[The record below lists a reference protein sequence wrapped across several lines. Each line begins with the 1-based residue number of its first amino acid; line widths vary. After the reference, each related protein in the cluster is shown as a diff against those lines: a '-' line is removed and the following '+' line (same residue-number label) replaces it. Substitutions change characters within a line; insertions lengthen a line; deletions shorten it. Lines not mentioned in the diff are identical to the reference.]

1 MSRLLESIRLQNG
14 NFHRLSYHQQ
24 RMDRSVKELFGQKN
38 SINLFE
44 NLKNYKLPSKVG
56 LFKCRVVYATQI
68 ESVEFIPYE
77 VKPINSLKVMYD
89 QEIEYPHKFTDR
101 NKIGTLFNQRQYCDD
116 ILIIKNGFVT
126 DSSFSNII
134 FYDGV
139 NWITPNTPLLKG
151 TMRQFLLDTAEI
163 KAGPVQVQDIPSFKS
178 FRLINAM
185 RAFDGPEID
194 VSKIVL

>member
-1 MSRLLESIRLQNG
+1 
-14 NFHRLSYHQQ
+14 
-24 RMDRSVKELFGQKN
+24 MDRSVEELFGQKN

-44 NLKNYKLPSKVG
+44 SLKKYKLPSKIG
-56 LFKCRVVYATQI
+56 LYKCRVVYTTQI

-77 VKPINSLKVMYD
+77 VKSVNSLKVVYD
-89 QEIEYPHKFTDR
+89 QEIEYAHKYTDR
-101 NKIGTLFNQRQYCDD
+101 NKIGVLFNQRQYCDD

-126 DSSFSNII
+126 DSSYSNII
-134 FYDGV
+134 FYDGI
-139 NWITPNTPLLKG
+139 NSITPSTPLLKG

-163 KAGPVQVQDIPSFKS
+163 KAGPISVQDIPSFKS

-185 RAFDGPEID
+185 LAFDGPEID

>member
-1 MSRLLESIRLQNG
+1 MFRLLESIRLQNG

-24 RMDRSVKELFGQKN
+24 RMDRSVKELFGERN
-38 SINLFE
+38 PINLFE
-44 NLKNYKLPSKVG
+44 SLKEYKLPSKTG
-56 LFKCRVVYATQI
+56 LFKCRVVYTKQI

-77 VKPINSLKVMYD
+77 TKPVNSLKVVYD
-89 QEIEYPHKFTDR
+89 QEIEYEHKYTDR
-101 NKIGTLFNQRQYCDD
+101 NKIGALFNQRQFCDD

-126 DSSFSNII
+126 DSSYSNVI

-163 KAGPVQVQDIPSFKS
+163 KTGPIQVQDISSFKS

-185 RAFDGPEID
+185 LAFDGPEID

>member
-1 MSRLLESIRLQNG
+1 MFRLLESIRLQNG

-24 RMDRSVKELFGQKN
+24 RMDRSVKELVGQKN

-44 NLKNYKLPSKVG
+44 SLKKHKPPSKVG
-56 LFKCRVVYATQI
+56 LYKCRLVYTTQI
-68 ESVEFIPYE
+68 ETVEFIPYE
-77 VKPINSLKVMYD
+77 AKPVNSLKVVYD
-89 QEIEYPHKFTDR
+89 QVIEYPHKYTDR
-101 NKIGTLFNQRQYCDD
+101 NKIGELFNQRQYCDD
-116 ILIIKNGFVT
+116 ILIIKNGMVT
-126 DSSFSNII
+126 DSSYSNII

-139 NWITPNTPLLKG
+139 NWITPETPLLKG

-163 KAGPVQVQDIPSFKS
+163 KTAPIHVQDIPSFKS

-185 RAFDGPEID
+185 LAFDGPEID

>member
-24 RMDRSVKELFGQKN
+24 RMDRSVKELFGEKN
-38 SINLFE
+38 SVNLFE
-44 NLKNYKLPSKVG
+44 SLKAYKLPSKIG
-56 LFKCRVVYATQI
+56 LYKCRVMYTKQI

-77 VKPINSLKVMYD
+77 AKPINSLKVVYD
-89 QEIEYPHKFTDR
+89 QEIEYEHKYTDR

-126 DSSFSNII
+126 DSSYSNII

-163 KAGPVQVQDIPSFKS
+163 KSGSIQVQDISSFQS

-185 RAFDGPEID
+185 LAFDGPEID

>member
-1 MSRLLESIRLQNG
+1 MSRLLETIRLQNG

-24 RMDRSVKELFGQKN
+24 RMDRSIKELFGQKN
-38 SINLFE
+38 SVNLFE
-44 NLKNYKLPSKVG
+44 SLKTYKPPSKVG
-56 LFKCRVVYATQI
+56 LFKCRVVYTAQI

-77 VKPINSLKVMYD
+77 AKPVNSVKVVYD
-89 QEIEYPHKFTDR
+89 QEIEYLHKYTDR
-101 NKIGTLFNQRQYCDD
+101 NKLGALFNQRQYCDD

-126 DSSFSNII
+126 DSSYSNII

-163 KAGPVQVQDIPSFKS
+163 KTGPIQVRDIPSFKS

-185 RAFDGPEID
+185 LAFDGPEID

>member
-24 RMDRSVKELFGQKN
+24 RMDRSVEELFGQKN
-38 SINLFE
+38 SVNLFE
-44 NLKNYKLPSKVG
+44 SLKKYKPPSKVG
-56 LFKCRVVYATQI
+56 LFKCRVVYTKQI
-68 ESVEFIPYE
+68 ETVEFIPYE
-77 VKPINSLKVMYD
+77 PKPVNSLKVVYD
-89 QEIEYPHKFTDR
+89 QAIEYPHKFSDR
-101 NKIGTLFNQRQYCDD
+101 NIIGALFNQRQYCDD

-126 DSSFSNII
+126 DSSYSNII

-163 KAGPVQVQDIPSFKS
+163 KSGPIQVQDIPSFKS

-185 RAFDGPEID
+185 LAFDGPEID

>member
-1 MSRLLESIRLQNG
+1 MFRLLESIRLQNG
-14 NFHRLSYHQQ
+14 NFHRLSYHQK
-24 RMDRSVKELFGQKN
+24 RMDRSILELSGHKN
-38 SINLFE
+38 PLNLFE
-44 NLKNYKLPSKVG
+44 NLKRYNPPKLG
-56 LFKCRVVYATQI
+56 LYKCRLVYCSKI

-77 VKPINSLKVMYD
+77 IKPVNSLKVVYD
-89 QEIEYPHKFTDR
+89 QEIDYQHKYADR
-101 NKIGTLFNQRQYCDD
+101 NRIGTLFMQRQYCDD
-116 ILIIKNGFVT
+116 ILIVKNGLVT

-139 NWITPNTPLLKG
+139 NWITPTTPLLPG

-163 KAGPVQVQDIPSFKS
+163 KAAPVRIQDIPSFKS

-185 RAFDGPEID
+185 LAFDGPEID

>member
-24 RMDRSVKELFGQKN
+24 RMDRSMKELFVEKN

-44 NLKNYKLPSKVG
+44 SLKNYKLPSKVG
-56 LFKCRVVYATQI
+56 LYKCRVVYEKQI
-68 ESVEFIPYE
+68 ELVEFILYE
-77 VKPINSLKVMYD
+77 VNPINSLKVVYD
-89 QEIEYPHKFTDR
+89 PEIEYAHKYTDR
-101 NKIGTLFNQRQYCDD
+101 NKIGMLFNQRQYCDD

-126 DSSFSNII
+126 DSSYSNII

-151 TMRQFLLDTAEI
+151 TMRQYLLDTAEI
-163 KAGPVQVQDIPSFKS
+163 KADTIRVQDIPSFKS

>member
-1 MSRLLESIRLQNG
+1 MSRLLESIRLQHG
-14 NFHRLSYHQQ
+14 NLHRLSYHQQ
-24 RMDRSVKELFGQKN
+24 RMDRSVEELFGQKN

-44 NLKNYKLPSKVG
+44 SLKKYKLPSKIG
-56 LFKCRVVYATQI
+56 LYKCRVVYTTQI

-77 VKPINSLKVMYD
+77 VKSVNSLKVVYD
-89 QEIEYPHKFTDR
+89 QEIEYAHKYTDR
-101 NKIGTLFNQRQYCDD
+101 NKIGVLFNQRQYCDD

-126 DSSFSNII
+126 DSSYSNII
-134 FYDGV
+134 FYDGI
-139 NWITPNTPLLKG
+139 NSITPSTPLLKG

-163 KAGPVQVQDIPSFKS
+163 KAGPISVQDIPSFKS

-185 RAFDGPEID
+185 LAFDGPEID